1 MSRTRLRL
9 AAWIA
14 TGLIAAGCLALTV
27 VNLAAARALRGTPVT
42 SGVVGEIEADLGDQA
57 VLPFQTVTQVLG
69 ALERRANERAL
80 ARVRSSSLWALA
92 ALVPAS
98 AAAGWLVSGW
108 WARRRDQA
116 DGETPTS
123 DPDAAA
129 RAAFRR
135 LVEEASHELRNP
147 LAVVTT
153 NLDLVAS
160 SRPGDDPAATQQA
173 AQAAQRAAR
182 RMAATLDELAAG
194 ALDPASPGAGPALT
208 VDAVTAG
215 VVEEFA
221 PLASARGLTLERI
234 EGGPGATVR
243 GDRLAL
249 RRALANLVAN
259 AVRLAP
265 SGSTV
270 RCAAGVRGPWVWAGV
285 ADEGPGIP
293 ADAQP
298 RVFERGWQGPAEQ
311 RGGRP
316 GGLGLAIVRQVA
328 EGHGGV
334 VRLHSR
340 EGVGTHVVLWLPAV
354 GGRAPIGD
362 DLVDPPDV
370 DPLGDLGDLGG
381 EPVPAPVPVPPTAL

>member
-1 MSRTRLRL
+1 MSSTRLRL

-14 TGLIAAGCLALTV
+14 AGLVAAGCLTLAV
-27 VNLAAARALRGTPVT
+27 VNLAAARALQGTPVT
-42 SGVVGEIEADLGDQA
+42 SGVVGEIEADLGEQA
-57 VLPFQTVTQVLG
+57 VLPFQTVTQVLA

-80 ARVRSSSLWALA
+80 ARVRSSSWWALA
-92 ALVPAS
+92 ALLPAS
-98 AAAGWLVSGW
+98 AATGWLLAGWW
-108 WARRRDQA
+108 ERRRDA
-116 DGETPTS
+116 ALPALPV
-123 DPDAAA
+123 DPDATA
-129 RAAFRR
+129 RAAFRA

-160 SRPGDDPAATQQA
+160 SGPSDDPAATRQA

-182 RMAATLDELAAG
+182 RMAATLDGLAAG
-194 ALDPASPGAGPALT
+194 TLDPASPGTRPA
-208 VDAVTAG
+208 VAIDAVTAG
-215 VVEEFA
+215 VVEEFG
-221 PLASARGLTLERI
+221 PLAGARGVSVEQVQ
-234 EGGPGATVR
+234 GGPGATVR

-270 RCAAGVRGPWVWAGV
+270 RCASGVRGAWVWTGV

-293 ADAQP
+293 AEAQP
-298 RVFERGWQGPAEQ
+298 HVFERGWQGTTRPHD
-311 RGGRP
+311 GRP

-328 EGHGGV
+328 EGHGGL

-340 EGVGTHVVLWLPAV
+340 EGVGTHVVLWLPAA
-354 GGRAPIGD
+354 GERMPMGPASGA
-362 DLVDPPDV
+362 DPPHS
-370 DPLGDLGDLGG
+370 DPLGDLGTD
-381 EPVPAPVPVPPTAL
+381 PKPAPPPAL